1 MERRT
6 ESIVSMLA
14 ISPTDSEVA
23 GMSKEQMKMEKL
35 YQITMSMAK
44 RMLDDGLI
52 SKEEYAIIDTEMKE
66 KYRPTLGTLF
76 ADIDLI

>member
-1 MERRT
+1 
-6 ESIVSMLA
+6 
-14 ISPTDSEVA
+14 
-23 GMSKEQMKMEKL
+23 MSKEQMKMEKL

>member
-1 MERRT
+1 
-6 ESIVSMLA
+6 
-14 ISPTDSEVA
+14 
-23 GMSKEQMKMEKL
+23 MSKEQMKREKL

-52 SKEEYAIIDTEMKE
+52 SKEEYAIIDTKMKE

>member
-1 MERRT
+1 
-6 ESIVSMLA
+6 MLA

-23 GMSKEQMKMEKL
+23 GMSKEQMKREKL

>member
-1 MERRT
+1 
-6 ESIVSMLA
+6 
-14 ISPTDSEVA
+14 
-23 GMSKEQMKMEKL
+23 MSKEHLKREKL

-52 SKEEYAIIDTEMKE
+52 SKEEYAIIDTKMQE

>member
-1 MERRT
+1 
-6 ESIVSMLA
+6 MLA
-14 ISPTDSEVA
+14 TSPTDSEVA
-23 GMSKEQMKMEKL
+23 AMSKEQMRREKL

-52 SKEEYAIIDTEMKE
+52 SKEEYAIIDTKMKE
-66 KYRPTLGTLF
+66 KYQPTLGTLF

>member
-6 ESIVSMLA
+6 ESIVPMLA

-23 GMSKEQMKMEKL
+23 GMSKEQMKREKL